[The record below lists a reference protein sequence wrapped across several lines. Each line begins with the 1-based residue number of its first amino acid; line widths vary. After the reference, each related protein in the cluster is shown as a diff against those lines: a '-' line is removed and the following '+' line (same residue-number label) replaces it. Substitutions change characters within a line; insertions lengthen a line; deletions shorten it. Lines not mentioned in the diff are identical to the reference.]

1 VAPGEAGAALGDV
14 DRKHARILPGELERS
29 PCTLEAV
36 TAASFDDGEPIGYK
50 ALPRGVPVHTSEGI
64 RLGTVHE
71 VKDNAREHIFDGIV
85 VDTPA
90 GRRFVDAPEVAR
102 ITTMRVT
109 LTIDAR
115 EAQDLPVER
124 GVRGSIEE
132 RARRA
137 GRRWRRRLSR

>member
-1 VAPGEAGAALGDV
+1 V
-14 DRKHARILPGELERS
+14 S
-29 PCTLEAV
+29 Y
-36 TAASFDDGEPIGYK
+36 DDGEPIGYN

-64 RLGTVHE
+64 RLGTVHQ

-85 VDTPA
+85 VDTPG

-102 ITTMRVT
+102 ITTTRVT

-115 EAQDLPVER
+115 RAHDLPAVP
-124 GVRGSIEE
+124 GLRGSLEE

-137 GRRWRRRLSR
+137 GQRWRRRLSR